1 MARNKGARGERE
13 VIKILQP
20 IHNEEYSAAELPIV
34 DIERNLQQYIAG
46 GNDIRGLHGI
56 SLEVKFCETF
66 NLKAWW
72 NQTVTQAERVKG
84 IPVLIYRR
92 SRIAWRVRMYGNIG
106 DNMVNVKTIVD
117 IDIDSFLIYYRHRVR
132 AMLELQKQSVV

>member
-1 MARNKGARGERE
+1 
-13 VIKILQP
+13 VYS
-20 IHNEEYSAAELPIV
+20 IHATFIEL
-34 DIERNLQQYIAG
+34 
-46 GNDIRGLHGI
+46 
-56 SLEVKFCETF
+56 
-66 NLKAWW
+66 
-72 NQTVTQAERVKG
+72 
-84 IPVLIYRR
+84 